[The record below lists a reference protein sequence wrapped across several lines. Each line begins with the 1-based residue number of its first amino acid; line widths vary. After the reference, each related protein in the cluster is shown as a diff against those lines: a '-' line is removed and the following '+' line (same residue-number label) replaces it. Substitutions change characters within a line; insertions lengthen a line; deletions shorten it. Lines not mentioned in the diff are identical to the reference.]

1 MLNTPTAY
9 RGMITAPHHLAA
21 QAGLQV
27 LREGGNAIEAMISA
41 AATIA
46 VAEATSDDEGDLKVV
61 VTSDSD
67 PDGMLP
73 GPGTYQA
80 WRFEIRTPEEDMGP
94 CDGDLEFVAD
104 LLETYLDDAL
114 PRVASLSEAL
124 ATGNQDSAAALA
136 HALKSGSANIG
147 ANIAAG
153 HFEAI
158 EDAGRAGSMDKITS
172 SLASWESDF
181 TATVDAIKNWLASN
195 NSEE

>member
-1 MLNTPTAY
+1 MEGLPRLHLDDLGYNVGTRKSSINGNITLEPTA
-9 RGMITAPHHLAA
+9 MHLD
-21 QAGLQV
+21 QSKLDE
-27 LREGGNAIEAMISA
+27 L
-41 AATIA
+41 
-46 VAEATSDDEGDLKVV
+46 AELA
-61 VTSDSD
+61 
-67 PDGMLP
+67 
-73 GPGTYQA
+73 
-80 WRFEIRTPEEDMGP
+80 
-94 CDGDLEFVAD
+94 DGDLEFVAD

-158 EDAGRAGSMDKITS
+158 EEAGRAGSMDKITS